1 MKKVWAEIVKYQKY
15 ICIMANGSK
24 LHIPLPNYHLLAAQ
38 QEPCKKKAHLT
49 KNMLYTPLTNYNC
62 TSRGI
67 QKSPSL
73 EEKYWII
80 FWRKKCQENVPL
92 AEK

>member
-1 MKKVWAEIVKYQKY
+1 MGRNSKISKIY
-15 ICIMANGSK
+15 MHNGK
-24 LHIPLPNYHLLAAQ
+24 WQQAAHTTSQ
-38 QEPCKKKAHLT
+38 LSSPSSSTRAMQKKAHLT